1 MDNSEAELT
10 LSIIRQMTGNENLLG
25 LGSLWDAEQSNADLD
40 EAREF
45 ERGRKAQ
52 VYFRDAIVE
61 ISKGGNSLVT
71 VSGFHT
77 GIHIRRIGM
86 FWLDGNLCGTTDRV
100 IVPLSGVI
108 CVVSDS
114 LCGCEPHSVACFE
127 LVTFGAVAR
136 ELERHMTPVSVT
148 GDRYGIRGR
157 ISGVWRDAITVR
169 TPAGES
175 LIPLT
180 AIRTIHV
187 G

>member
-1 MDNSEAELT
+1 
-10 LSIIRQMTGNENLLG
+10 MTGNENLLG

-52 VYFRDAIVE
+52 LCFRDAIAE
-61 ISKGGNSLVT
+61 ISQGGNSLVT

-77 GIHIRRIGM
+77 GIHIKRIGM
-86 FWLDGNLCGTTDRV
+86 FWLDGDLCGTTDRV
-100 IVPLSGVI
+100 IVPLSGVV

-114 LCGCEPHSVACFE
+114 LCGCEPHSVASFE
-127 LVTFGAVAR
+127 MVTFGAVAR
-136 ELERHMTPVSVT
+136 ELERHMTRVIVT
-148 GDRYGIRGR
+148 GDRHGVRGR

-175 LIPLT
+175 LFPLT
-180 AIRTIHV
+180 AIHAIHV
-187 G
+187 E